1 MTTATI
7 QAPPV
12 SDPIFEV
19 SDVTLRFGG
28 VVSLAEVTLQMAR
41 GEILAIIGPN
51 GAGKTSLF
59 NCLTGVYRPQE
70 GRILFRASATGQ
82 PVSVVGRKTHTIN
95 HLGVARTFQNI
106 RLFPA
111 LTALENV
118 QIGVETRQRSGP
130 ISSMLGLPNS
140 RRDQKQSVAKALD
153 LLGFVGLQ
161 DHANNLASALPYGA
175 QRRLEIARALGTSPA
190 VLLLDE
196 PAAGTNPSEKRELG
210 ELIRHINKAM
220 AVSVLLIEHDMKLVM
235 SVADRVMVLN
245 FGRLIAAGTP
255 HEIQRD
261 PDVIAAYLG
270 VAPGDDGA
278 GPAGIEELP

>member
-1 MTTATI
+1 MSTLTI
-7 QAPPV
+7 EAPPV
-12 SDPIFEV
+12 ADPIFVVE
-19 SDVTLRFGG
+19 DVTLRFGG

-59 NCLTGVYRPQE
+59 NCLTGVYQPQQ
-70 GRILFRASATGQ
+70 GSILFRAAAQ
-82 PVSVVGRKTHTIN
+82 DHPVSVVGKKTHTIN

-111 LTALENV
+111 LTAVENV

-140 RRDQKQSVAKALD
+140 RRDQKQSVARSLE
-153 LLGFVGLQ
+153 LLSFVGLRAQ
-161 DHANNLASALPYGA
+161 ANTIASALPYGA

-210 ELIRHINKAM
+210 ELIRHINKTM

-245 FGRLIAAGTP
+245 FGQLIAAGTP
-255 HEIQRD
+255 HEIQRN
-261 PDVIAAYLG
+261 PVVVAAYLG
-270 VAPGDDGA
+270 VAPGDDAPPPTGE
-278 GPAGIEELP
+278 PS

>member
-1 MTTATI
+1 MTTPLI
-7 QAPPV
+7 EAPAV
-12 SDPIFEV
+12 EDPIFDV
-19 SDVTLRFGG
+19 QHVTLRFGG
-28 VVSLAEVTLQMAR
+28 VVSLADVTLSMNR

-70 GRILFRASATGQ
+70 GRILFRNSRDSA
-82 PVSVVGRKTHTIN
+82 PIAVVGRKTHTIN

-118 QIGVETRQRSGP
+118 QVGVETRQRSGP

-140 RRDQKQSVAKALD
+140 RRDQKASTARALE
-153 LLGFVGLQ
+153 LLSFVGLRK
-161 DHANNLASALPYGA
+161 DANTIASALSYGA
-175 QRRLEIARALGTSPA
+175 QRRLEIARALGTGPA

-210 ELIRHINKAM
+210 ELIKQINREM

-245 FGRLIAAGTP
+245 FGQLIAAGTP
-255 HEIQRD
+255 QQIQRD
-261 PDVIAAYLG
+261 PVVVAAYLG
-270 VAPGDDGA
+270 VAPDEA
-278 GPAGIEELP
+278 GTSGGQA

>member
-1 MTTATI
+1 VTTHTI
-7 QAPPV
+7 EAPAVEDPV
-12 SDPIFEV
+12 FEV
-19 SDVTLRFGG
+19 SHVTLRFGG
-28 VVSLAEVTLQMAR
+28 VVSLSDVTLSMSR

-70 GRILFRASATGQ
+70 GQIHFRADRESA

-118 QIGVETRQRSGP
+118 QIGVETRQHSGP
-130 ISSMLGLPNS
+130 VSSMLGLPNS
-140 RRDQKQSVAKALD
+140 RRDQKASVARSLE
-153 LLGFVGLQ
+153 LLGFVGLRKE
-161 DHANNLASALPYGA
+161 ANTIASALSYGA
-175 QRRLEIARALGTSPA
+175 QRRLEIARALGTGPA

-210 ELIRHINKAM
+210 DLIKQINKEM
-220 AVSVLLIEHDMKLVM
+220 GVSVLLIEHDMKLVM

-245 FGRLIAAGTP
+245 FGQLIAAGTP
-255 HEIQRD
+255 QQIQRD
-261 PDVIAAYLG
+261 PVVVAAYLG
-270 VAPGDDGA
+270 VAPEEGA
-278 GPAGIEELP
+278 AR

>member
-1 MTTATI
+1 MTTI
-7 QAPPV
+7 EAPPV
-12 SDPIFEV
+12 ADPIF
-19 SDVTLRFGG
+19 DVQHITLRFGG
-28 VVSLAEVTLQMAR
+28 VVSLSDVTLSMTR

-70 GRILFRASATGQ
+70 GRILFRAGRESA

-140 RRDQKQSVAKALD
+140 RRDQKASVARALE
-153 LLGFVGLQ
+153 LLSFVGLRKEANTIA
-161 DHANNLASALPYGA
+161 HALSYGA
-175 QRRLEIARALGTSPA
+175 QRRLEIARALGTSPS

-210 ELIRHINKAM
+210 DLIKQINREM

-245 FGRLIAAGTP
+245 FGQLIAAGTP

-261 PDVIAAYLG
+261 PVVVAAYLG
-270 VAPGDDGA
+270 VAPDEAAGTGA
-278 GPAGIEELP
+278 GGEA